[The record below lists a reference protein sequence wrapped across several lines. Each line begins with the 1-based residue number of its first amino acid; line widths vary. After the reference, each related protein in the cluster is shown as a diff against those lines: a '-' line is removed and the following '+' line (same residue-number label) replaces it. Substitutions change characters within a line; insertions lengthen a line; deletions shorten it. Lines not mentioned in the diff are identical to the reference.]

1 MDSFKSQT
9 LSPEIDSIELRPSLY
24 YNKYRYRARFFLSGL
39 NRTYYVN
46 SIEEYT
52 RKITSMEKERSLW
65 GIYNDAV
72 AKKTELELANINL
85 NSIENFINWRNIYTK
100 KDNKQAML
108 RLEGNTAGI
117 FSNDLDLLKTLENIQ
132 PNLNIYYTKVDID
145 LTADTYIK
153 YFVQEPKFKYRVYFK
168 TTRVSHDLKDKLTN
182 FLKRYESTG
191 TTIVSCPALRKWLN
205 GNTPQWRSNYLSSAY
220 HLNYND
226 ESSGSLIALMFPG
239 LIHKFYKL
247 EKHPNK

>member
-1 MDSFKSQT
+1 
-9 LSPEIDSIELRPSLY
+9 
-24 YNKYRYRARFFLSGL
+24 
-39 NRTYYVN
+39 VN
-46 SIEEYT
+46 SIEEYS
-52 RKITSMEKERSLW
+52 RRITSMEKERSLW

-72 AKKTELELANINL
+72 VKKTKLELANINL

-100 KDNKQAML
+100 KENKQAML

-117 FSNDLDLLKTLENIQ
+117 FSNDLALLKTLKNIQ
-132 PNLNIYYTKVDID
+132 PNLNICYTKVDVD
-145 LTADTYIK
+145 LTLDTSVK

-168 TTRVSHDLKDKLTN
+168 TTRVPHDIKNKLTN

-191 TTIVSCPALRKWLN
+191 TTIVSCTALRNWLN
-205 GNTPQWRSNYLSSAY
+205 GNTPQWRSTYLSSAY

>member
-9 LSPEIDSIELRPSLY
+9 LSPDIDSIERRPSLY
-24 YNKYRYRARFFLSGL
+24 YNKYTYRARFHLLGL

-46 SIEEYT
+46 SIEEYI
-52 RKITSMEKERSLW
+52 RRITSMEKERSLW

-72 AKKTELELANINL
+72 VKKTELDLANINL

-100 KDNKQAML
+100 KENKQAML

-117 FSNDLDLLKTLENIQ
+117 FSNDLDLLKTLKNIQ
-132 PNLNIYYTKVDID
+132 PNLNICYTTVDID
-145 LTADTYIK
+145 LTLDTSVK
-153 YFVQEPKFKYRVYFK
+153 YFLQEPKFKYRVYFK
-168 TTRVSHDLKDKLTN
+168 SKRISDDTKKQLDSFV
-182 FLKRYESTG
+182 KRYESTG
-191 TTIVSCPALRKWLN
+191 TTILPCPALQNWLN